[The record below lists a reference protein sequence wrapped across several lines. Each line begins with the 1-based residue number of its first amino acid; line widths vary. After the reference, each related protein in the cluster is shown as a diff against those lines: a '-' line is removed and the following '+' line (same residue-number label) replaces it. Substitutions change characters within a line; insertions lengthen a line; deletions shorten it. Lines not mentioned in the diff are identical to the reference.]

1 MTRQQIIDKIQKLL
15 ALANSSNKNEA
26 ETAASMAQALLT
38 KYNLTMT
45 DVEPEPGEEKYK
57 SEYVQTNRERQDPAW
72 KFVQTILRE
81 FFFIEIVQT
90 KKWVKTNDTDGVMS
104 WKSSKIVHCYI
115 MFGQPHNITIA
126 KYVRDFLMRTFTD
139 SFKSY
144 RARTGAPASS
154 RNNYYYGL
162 FAGLH
167 EQLKAARN
175 KVEQEMGLV
184 VVQDAGL
191 KEHIKD
197 AMGDVKETKQKSSL
211 GNDNKALQAGY
222 EEGKILKIAMG
233 IDGCKDKN
241 KQVGEILKLGGGHGV

>member
-15 ALANSSNKNEA
+15 ALANSSNENEA
-26 ETAASMAQALLT
+26 KSAAAMAQALLT

-45 DVEPEPGEEKYK
+45 DVELEPDEDKYT
-57 SEYVQTNRERQDPAW
+57 SEYVQTDRERQDPAW
-72 KFVQTILRE
+72 KFVQSILRE

-90 KKWVKTNDTDGVMS
+90 KKRVEMNDTDGVTY

-115 MFGQPHNITIA
+115 MFGQPHNVTIA
-126 KYVRDFLMRTFTD
+126 KYVRDFLMRAFPD

-144 RARTGAPASS
+144 RARTNAPASS
-154 RNNYYYGL
+154 RNSYYYGL

-167 EQLKAARN
+167 EQLKAARG

-191 KEHIKD
+191 TEYVKD
-197 AMGDVKETKQKSSL
+197 EMGDVKEKKQKSSL
-211 GNDNKALQAGY
+211 GNDKNALQAGY
-222 EEGKILKIAMG
+222 EEGKNMKIAMG
-233 IDGCKDKN
+233 LDGRKDDIKN
-241 KQVGEILKLGGGHGV
+241 VSEVLKLGGGR